1 MKYMKL
7 IIAIFLPSI
16 ILASCSGNSAV
27 KTGKDNAQDNAST
40 ENSSSAGSGSFS
52 ATIDGKTI
60 SGGEVDDLQLTNT
73 AFLYPDGNDK
83 NKILLFD
90 LASDKNGE
98 DFYSLRFYVY
108 NKEGEQTITSN
119 NGSERKT
126 FVRLGF
132 NLKSADNFAI
142 YNGDSLIVT
151 INKITSSRVSG
162 TFSGSFTLSNDS
174 RSKPYKSP
182 VIVTDGKFDIPFST
196 GNLRPI

>member
-1 MKYMKL
+1 MKYIKL
-7 IIAIFLPSI
+7 IITIFLPSI
-16 ILASCSGNSAV
+16 MLAACSGNSAA
-27 KTGKDNAQDNAST
+27 KATQDNTGDNTSAET
-40 ENSSSAGSGSFS
+40 SSSPVSGSFS

-119 NGSERKT
+119 GGSKRKT
-126 FVRLGF
+126 FTELDF

>member
-1 MKYMKL
+1 MKYIKL
-7 IIAIFLPSI
+7 IIIIFLPSI
-16 ILASCSGNSAV
+16 ILAACSGN
-27 KTGKDNAQDNAST
+27 NAAKATQDNTGDNSST
-40 ENSSSAGSGSFS
+40 ETSSPISGSFS
-52 ATIDGKTI
+52 ATIDGKAI
-60 SGGEVDDLQLTNT
+60 SGGKVDGLQLTNT

-90 LASDKNGE
+90 VASDKNGE
-98 DFYSLRFYVY
+98 DFYSLSFYVY

-182 VIVTDGKFDIPFST
+182 VMVTGGKFDIPFST

>member
-1 MKYMKL
+1 MKYIK
-7 IIAIFLPSI
+7 IFAAIFFLSI
-16 ILASCSGNSAV
+16 ILAACSGNSAA
-27 KTGKDNAQDNAST
+27 KAGKDNNQ
-40 ENSSSAGSGSFS
+40 ENTSAETSSSAGSGSFS
-52 ATIDGKTI
+52 ATIDGKAI
-60 SGGEVDDLQLTNT
+60 AGGKVDDMQLTNT

-98 DFYSLRFYVY
+98 DYYSLRFYVY

-119 NGSERKT
+119 GGSERKT
-126 FVRLGF
+126 FVRLDF
-132 NLKSADNFAI
+132 YLQSADNFAI

-151 INKITSSRVSG
+151 INKITSSSVSG
-162 TFSGSFTLSNDS
+162 TFSGPFTLSNDS

-196 GNLRPI
+196 GNLRPE

>member
-1 MKYMKL
+1 MKYIKL
-7 IIAIFLPSI
+7 IITIFLPSI
-16 ILASCSGNSAV
+16 ILAACSGNSAA
-27 KTGKDNAQDNAST
+27 KEGKDNAQNNASAET
-40 ENSSSAGSGSFS
+40 SSSAGSGSFS

-60 SGGEVDDLQLTNT
+60 SGGKVDDLQLNNT
-73 AFLYPDGNDK
+73 AFLYADGNDK

-98 DFYSLRFYVY
+98 DFYFLRFYVY

-119 NGSERKT
+119 NGSERKS
-126 FVRLGF
+126 FVRLDF
-132 NLKSADNFAI
+132 NLKSADNFAF

-162 TFSGSFTLSNDS
+162 TFSGPFTLSNDS

-196 GNLRPI
+196 GNIRPI